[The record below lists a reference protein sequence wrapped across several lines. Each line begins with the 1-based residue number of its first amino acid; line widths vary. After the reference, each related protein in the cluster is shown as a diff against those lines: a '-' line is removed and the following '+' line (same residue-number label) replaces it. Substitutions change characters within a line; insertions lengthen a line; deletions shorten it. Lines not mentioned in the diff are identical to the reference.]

1 MDAHAAELMA
11 RIQELPA
18 EKQEHFKLTL
28 IYVMHCYLD
37 DDVAGALVVNH
48 YKENRS
54 TIVAL
59 GISEEDFLADM
70 RVLLDTMETPNAQIP
85 IQ

>member
-11 RIQELPA
+11 RIQELPD
-18 EKQEHFKLTL
+18 EKKDHFKLTL
-28 IYVMHCYLD
+28 VYIMHCYLD
-37 DDVAGALVVNH
+37 DEVAGALVVNH

-59 GISEEDFLADM
+59 GMSEEDFLDDM
-70 RVLLDTMETPNAQIP
+70 RILIDAMSTPDPSLPVQ
-85 IQ
+85 